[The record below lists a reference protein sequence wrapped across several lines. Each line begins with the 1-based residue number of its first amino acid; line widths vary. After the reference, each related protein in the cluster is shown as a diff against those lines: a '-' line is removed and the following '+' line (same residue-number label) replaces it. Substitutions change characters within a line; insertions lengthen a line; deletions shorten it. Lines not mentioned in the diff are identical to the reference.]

1 MQVNEHQGNGLKYL
15 TVEPDG
21 YSPGEQYP
29 VVILLHGYGANMQDL
44 AGLCPAIDRHGYV
57 YVCPNAP
64 MPLPVGLGVMGY
76 AWTPRRE
83 DSTPDDGRRAEELI
97 GALLDEV
104 MERYRV
110 EAGGMVLAGFSQGG
124 MMTFR
129 CGLTRPDAFA
139 GLVVLSSTI
148 ADSEDLRLRLPPD
161 RGRPIFMAHGTADPL
176 ISVEEARE
184 SVRFLQAEGYGPEY
198 REYSMAHEIS
208 QDVLDDLVPWLR
220 GVLPPVQA
228 EGGER

>member
-15 TVEPDG
+15 TVEPEG
-21 YSPGEQYP
+21 YSPGMQYP
-29 VVILLHGYGANMQDL
+29 VVILLHGFGSNMQDL

-64 MPLPVGLGVMGY
+64 MTLQIGPGMAGY

-83 DSTPDDGRRAEELI
+83 DSTPDDGQRAEELI
-97 GALLDEV
+97 SALLDEV

-110 EAGGMVLAGFSQGG
+110 ESGQMVLGGFSQGG

-129 CGLTRPDAFA
+129 CGLTRPDALA

-148 ADSEDLRLRLPPD
+148 AEPEELKLRLPPD
-161 RGRPIFMAHGTADPL
+161 RSRPIFIAHGTADPL
-176 ISVEEARE
+176 ITVNEARE
-184 SVRFLQAEGYGPEY
+184 AVRFLEAEGYTPEY

-208 QDVLDDLVPWLR
+208 QDVLDDLVPWVR
-220 GVLPPVQA
+220 CILPPVQA
-228 EGGER
+228 EGG